1 MLIIDI
7 SVNYKRLSEF
17 LASLIF
23 EGTPAMRTNIILA
36 SAFALTIAGA
46 AQAQQPAPVD
56 TPASDR
62 SAGTAGSAGASS
74 SPDGTDRNSTTSTSR
89 DRTGANSAGA
99 KGSDVAACVADERT
113 GEPAGSNASARD
125 CAPTEAGKGD
135 AMRSTP
141 ESAPDKSGETA
152 PRTSNPTPP
161 I

>member
-1 MLIIDI
+1 
-7 SVNYKRLSEF
+7 
-17 LASLIF
+17 
-23 EGTPAMRTNIILA
+23 MRTNIILA

-46 AQAQQPAPVD
+46 AQAQQPPPVD
-56 TPASDR
+56 APASDR
-62 SAGTAGSAGASS
+62 SAGSAGASS

-113 GEPAGSNASARD
+113 GEPAGSNSSARD
-125 CAPTEAGKGD
+125 CAPTEAGNGD
-135 AMRSTP
+135 AMRSTR

-152 PRTSNPTPP
+152 PRTGNPTPP